1 MVMVV
6 VEVLLLVPEPYVA
19 PSTVIQLFAF
29 AVYAL
34 CSTNALVLSSVMH
47 SPHSYEF

>member
-1 MVMVV
+1 MMIAMVMVV

-19 PSTVIQLFAF
+19 RSTVIQLFAF

-34 CSTNALVLSSVMH
+34 CSTMRLC
-47 SPHSYEF
+47 